1 MITNIDFLQE
11 IFATDMLRAFR
22 PAFCHGRKH
31 SQTIFTIEI
40 LIKILAAS
48 PCMIGFFCKSM
59 VASNFCDDR
68 KSALRSLLKHRC
80 KHILRWLRDYMETR
94 LKSLAFFHRGD
105 RGDRGPL
112 RQFASP
118 SETFALPLEMWSE
131 NNRNVSI
138 RKEICITIDFAP

>member
-22 PAFCHGRKH
+22 QAFCHGRKH

-59 VASNFCDDR
+59 AASNFCDDR
-68 KSALRSLLKHRC
+68 KSAPRSLLKHRC
-80 KHILRWLRDYMETR
+80 KHILRWLRYYMETR

-105 RGDRGPL
+105 RGPL

-118 SETFALPLEMWSE
+118 SETFAPLPEMWSE
-131 NNRNVSI
+131 NNRKVSI